1 MAWKYINPWEDTA
14 AAAAAEPQRAS
25 ASSPP
30 LQHLAARAKSGVC
43 VSEMLDSALW
53 EHMGWGEGR
62 RRRQD
67 AEHPQRH
74 SNGVRPVT
82 QERRAGSDNSQ
93 HQLLEKVGN
102 DLQRWQMGICFAS
115 SAFPFEGLGLLPEQ
129 SICTHTCIG

>member
-1 MAWKYINPWEDTA
+1 MAWKYINPWEDT
-14 AAAAAEPQRAS
+14 AAAAEPQRAS

-53 EHMGWGEGR
+53 EHTGWGEGR

-67 AEHPQRH
+67 AEHH
-74 SNGVRPVT
+74 SNGVRLVT

-93 HQLLEKVGN
+93 HQLLEKMGN

-129 SICTHTCIG
+129 SICTHTYIG